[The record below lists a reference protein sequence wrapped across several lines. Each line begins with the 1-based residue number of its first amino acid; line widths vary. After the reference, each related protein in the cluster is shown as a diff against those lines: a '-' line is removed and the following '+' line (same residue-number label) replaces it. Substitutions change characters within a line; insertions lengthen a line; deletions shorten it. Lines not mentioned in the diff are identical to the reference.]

1 MMEQV
6 EFNHLPEDAGI
17 TTKNNKGMNKKYT
30 QEEILPEV
38 ILGYRAVIKDRYQFD
53 ALHKK
58 YDLPPFFTEARM
70 NLFRAYFLDYIYPPP
85 AKRVELD
92 EAFQSL
98 DGYIQQPAK
107 LLRILLDSGRLI
119 FKYGRHLP
127 KILSAGLKALR
138 SFRTATQFENKLVQ
152 QAIKSKLPPPY
163 SITTINNFTKAL
175 PKTDLENFIDSS
187 QNLFETL
194 HDRVL
199 VKKII
204 EIVEYLI
211 AKMKKR
217 PTVYTAVE
225 IRGLEIGRDII
236 KNGDLLFD
244 QLPKKGQQQLFDLVI
259 RLEREVLEELF
270 S

>member
-1 MMEQV
+1 MS
-6 EFNHLPEDAGI
+6 
-17 TTKNNKGMNKKYT
+17 KKST
-30 QEEILPEV
+30 EKEILEEV
-38 ILGYRAVIKDRYQFD
+38 ILGYRKIIKDRYQYSS
-53 ALHKK
+53 LSRK
-58 YDLPPFFTEARM
+58 YNLPSFFNEARVT
-70 NLFRAYFLDYIYPPP
+70 LFRTYFLDYIYPPP
-85 AKRVELD
+85 VKRAELD
-92 EAFQSL
+92 EAFHSL

-127 KILSAGLKALR
+127 KILTAGLKALR
-138 SFRTATQFENKLVQ
+138 SFRRATQFEQQLVQ
-152 QAIKSKLPPPY
+152 QAITSNSVPPY
-163 SITTINNFTKAL
+163 SVQTINQLIKAL
-175 PKTDLENFIDSS
+175 PKEDLEAFIDSS
-187 QNLFETL
+187 HKLFETL

-217 PTVYTAVE
+217 PAVYTPVE

-244 QLPKKGQQQLFDLVI
+244 QLPKEGQQQIFDLIIKV
-259 RLEREVLEELF
+259 EREVLYDLFEE
-270 S
+270 

>member
-1 MMEQV
+1 
-6 EFNHLPEDAGI
+6 
-17 TTKNNKGMNKKYT
+17 MNKKYT
-30 QEEILPEV
+30 QKEILSEV
-38 ILGYRAVIKDRYQFD
+38 IIGYRKVIKDRYQYNI
-53 ALHKK
+53 LHEK
-58 YDLPPFFTEARM
+58 YDLPPFFTAERIS
-70 NLFRAYFLDYIYPPP
+70 LFRAYFLDYIYPPP
-85 AKRVELD
+85 AKRAALD

-98 DGYIQQPAK
+98 DGYIQQPKK

-127 KILSAGLKALR
+127 KILTAGLKALR

-152 QAIKSKLPPPY
+152 QAILSEIPPPY
-163 SITTINNFTKAL
+163 SIEHINEFTRQL
-175 PKTDLENFIDSS
+175 PKQDLEAFINSS

-204 EIVEYLI
+204 EIVEHLI
-211 AKMKKR
+211 AKMEKR
-217 PTVYTAVE
+217 PDIYTPLD
-225 IRGLEIGRDII
+225 IKGLTIGRDII

-259 RLEREVLEELF
+259 RLEREVLNDLF
-270 S
+270 SS

>member
-1 MMEQV
+1 MS
-6 EFNHLPEDAGI
+6 
-17 TTKNNKGMNKKYT
+17 KKLT
-30 QEEILPEV
+30 HQEILNEV
-38 ILGYRAVIKDRYQFD
+38 ILGYRKVIEDRYQYD
-53 ALHKK
+53 ALRQK
-58 YDLPPFFTEARM
+58 YDLPPFFNEARIS
-70 NLFRAYFLDYIYPPP
+70 LFRNYFLDYIYPPP
-85 AKRVELD
+85 AKRAELD

-98 DGYIQQPAK
+98 DGYIKQPAK
-107 LLRILLDSGRLI
+107 LLRILLDSGRLL

-152 QAIKSKLPPPY
+152 QAILSDLSPPY
-163 SITTINNFTKAL
+163 TIEVINGFTKQL
-175 PKTDLENFIDSS
+175 SKSDLAAFIDSS

-211 AKMKKR
+211 AKMQKR
-217 PTVYTAVE
+217 RDIYTSID

-244 QLPKKGQQQLFDLVI
+244 QLPKEGQQELFDLVI
-259 RLEREVLEELF
+259 RIEREILEELF

>member
-1 MMEQV
+1 
-6 EFNHLPEDAGI
+6 
-17 TTKNNKGMNKKYT
+17 MNKKHT
-30 QEEILPEV
+30 QKEILAEV
-38 ILGYRAVIKDRYQFD
+38 ILGYRKVIKDRYQYD
-53 ALHKK
+53 TLHQK
-58 YDLPPFFTEARM
+58 YDLPPFFTAARIS
-70 NLFRAYFLDYIYPPP
+70 LFRDYFLDYIYPPP
-85 AKRVELD
+85 AKRAELD

-98 DGYIQQPAK
+98 DGYIQQPKK

-138 SFRTATQFENKLVQ
+138 SFRTATQFENKLVE
-152 QAIKSKLPPPY
+152 QAILSEILPPY
-163 SITTINNFTKAL
+163 SIEHINAFTTQLSKQ
-175 PKTDLENFIDSS
+175 DLEAFIDSS

-204 EIVEYLI
+204 EIVEHLI
-211 AKMKKR
+211 AKMQKR
-217 PTVYTAVE
+217 PDVYTALD
-225 IRGLEIGRDII
+225 IKGLTIGSAII

-244 QLPKKGQQQLFDLVI
+244 QLPKEGQQQLFDFVI
-259 RLEREVLEELF
+259 HLEQEVLDDLF